1 MTYAVGAVSG
11 DPLGWSPTALRKAIP
26 LERGPPSVSRV
37 DVEGP
42 HAVPVA
48 DMGVRCRLPHP
59 AGNQT
64 VVMVWSV
71 HAEVHIPPPSRRL
84 SRRALEW
91 SFEMSPCFVVLDG
104 EPLGALR
111 LVEPYV
117 QPPACP
123 YNGST
128 GIHIQIHP

>member
-1 MTYAVGAVSG
+1 MGSGLCTWTSALRSSKKFTLGAVSG

-59 AGNQT
+59 ADNQT
-64 VVMVWSV
+64 VVMVWPV
-71 HAEVHIPPPSRRL
+71 HAEVHIPPHRL
-84 SRRALEW
+84 AV
-91 SFEMSPCFVVLDG
+91 SFDAP
-104 EPLGALR
+104 
-111 LVEPYV
+111 
-117 QPPACP
+117 
-123 YNGST
+123 
-128 GIHIQIHP
+128 